1 VLTDNDLKSKIDALW
16 NKMRDGGLPN
26 PLDSIEQL
34 SFLLFMKRLDEEET
48 RREQQANR
56 RGIPY
61 QSVFVDKDGTPKP
74 EYRWSEWTQRTGDD
88 ALRFV
93 KAEVFPF
100 IKGVGGT
107 TSGFAQHMANAE
119 FKINKPTLLQDA
131 CASIDALKVSQQN
144 QDVQGDVYEYMLG
157 KLGDAAGRNGQFR
170 TPRHII
176 RLMVQMIDP
185 KPTER
190 MCDPAAGTAGFVVNT
205 YQYILEQYTDP
216 ASLVYDEQGFPH
228 NLTGE
233 RLDAQERDF
242 LQTQALTGFD
252 NDSGMTMLR
261 IGAMNMMLH
270 GITEPNFRY
279 MDTLGKAFTEAN
291 CYDVILANPPFKGAI
306 DAGDVNDTLPGRY
319 KKTELLFLHLF
330 LRLLDMG
337 GRCAAI
343 VPDGVLFG
351 GSGAHIETRKKLIEE
366 NRLEAVIS
374 MPSGVFKPY
383 AGVSTAVLIFTR
395 GGTTRDIW
403 FYDMEHDGFSLDDK
417 RQPVAENDIPDILA
431 CWRNRTNPAFST
443 ERVARL
449 AELSAAIEPLKM
461 RRLHLHADLNR
472 LTFENAIAPA
482 DDETTLALLEADR
495 EKLAILEAEIH
506 PLQREFNQL
515 SRQFCVAKAEVAAN
529 KYDLSASRY
538 RPMEQD
544 ETYYDA
550 PQVTLA
556 RLLKLEKVMASEVY
570 MLEGLLK

>member
-1 VLTDNDLKSKIDALW
+1 VLTDSDLKGKIDALW

-61 QSVFVDKDGTPKP
+61 QSLFVDKNGTPQP
-74 EYRWSEWTQRTGDD
+74 EYRWSHWTGLTGGD

-93 KAEVFPF
+93 KGEVFPF
-100 IKGVGGT
+100 IKGIGGT

-131 CASIDALKVSQQN
+131 YTSIDALKVSQQN
-144 QDVQGDVYEYMLG
+144 QDVQGDVYEYMLS

-176 RLMVQMIDP
+176 RMMVQMIDP

-205 YQYILEQYTDP
+205 YQYILEQHTNP
-216 ASLVYDEQGFPH
+216 ASLVYDEHGFPH

-233 RLDAQERDF
+233 RLDSEERDF

-261 IGAMNMMLH
+261 IGAMNLMLH
-270 GITEPNFRY
+270 GITAPNYRY
-279 MDTLGKAFTEAN
+279 ADTLGKAFTEAK

-351 GSGAHIETRKKLIEE
+351 SGGAHVETRRKLIEE
-366 NRLEAVIS
+366 NRLDAVIS

-383 AGVSTAVLIFTR
+383 AGVSTAVLLFTR
-395 GGTTRDIW
+395 GGTTSDIW
-403 FYDMEHDGFSLDDK
+403 FYDMDHDGFSLDDK
-417 RQPVAENDIPDILA
+417 REPVAENDIPDIL
-431 CWRNRTNPAFST
+431 
-443 ERVARL
+443 V
-449 AELSAAIEPLKM
+449 
-461 RRLHLHADLNR
+461 
-472 LTFENAIAPA
+472 
-482 DDETTLALLEADR
+482 
-495 EKLAILEAEIH
+495 
-506 PLQREFNQL
+506 LQR
-515 SRQFCVAKAEVAAN
+515 
-529 KYDLSASRY
+529 
-538 RPMEQD
+538 
-544 ETYYDA
+544 
-550 PQVTLA
+550 
-556 RLLKLEKVMASEVY
+556 
-570 MLEGLLK
+570 